1 MEFTFSEMVKLATKG
16 FKPSDIEEIKQLD
29 DNKFSKEDILSLIN
43 NGYSKTMVSDLV
55 GMFKDTE
62 PTTESEPE
70 TKEEQSKEP
79 VKKVSR
85 ANDDTETDVDKDDI
99 DYKTLYE
106 KEKTLRQR
114 LQHDRTKA
122 SSDVKTE
129 SDGMT
134 DWEIAL
140 DIANNF

>member
-43 NGYSKTMVSDLV
+43 NGYSKTMVTDLV

-70 TKEEQSKEP
+70 TKEEQPKEP
-79 VKKVSR
+79 VKKVPR

-114 LQHDRTKA
+114 LQLDRTKA